1 MKFIKQNK
9 QNTAIVELSDIVE
22 GIAADTTLSKQ
33 TVETVLFSLK
43 EQMIYYCQSAMN
55 GADENEK
62 YIIRLFPHFYV
73 KIGMTKPH
81 EKILNGRTIHIP
93 SRIRAVPRFTRYFN
107 RKIINNLK
115 DG

>member
-1 MKFIKQNK
+1 MKFIK

-33 TVETVLFSLK
+33 VVETVLFSLK

-62 YIIRLFPHFYV
+62 YIVRLFPYFYV
-73 KIGMTKPH
+73 KIGMTKPY
-81 EKILNGRTIHIP
+81 ERKLNNRIIKVP
-93 SRIRAVPRFTRYFN
+93 SRIRAVPKFTRYFN
-107 RKIINNLK
+107 RRIINGLK

>member
-1 MKFIKQNK
+1 MKFIK

-33 TVETVLFSLK
+33 VVETVLFSLK

-62 YIIRLFPHFYV
+62 YIIRLFPYFYV

-81 EKILNGRTIHIP
+81 EKILNNRTIHIP
-93 SRIRAVPRFTRYFN
+93 SRIRAIPKFTRYFQ
-107 RKIINNLK
+107 RKIINGLK